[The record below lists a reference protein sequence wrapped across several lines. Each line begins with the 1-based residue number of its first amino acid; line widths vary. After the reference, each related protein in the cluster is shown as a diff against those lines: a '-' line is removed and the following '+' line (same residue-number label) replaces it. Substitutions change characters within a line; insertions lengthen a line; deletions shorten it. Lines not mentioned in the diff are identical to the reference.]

1 MFVLGRM
8 SFAFNVHYRNNAF
21 RVNVPLGRVKRLE
34 NEMATGLLDGS
45 TGF

>member
-1 MFVLGRM
+1 MFVLGKM
-8 SFAFNVHYRNNAF
+8 TFALNAHYRNNAF

-34 NEMATGLLDGS
+34 NETATGLLDGS